1 MMAKK
6 KRKAPPRRKSGSR
19 KKPAGKS
26 KSVRRAV
33 RRPSAKKRA
42 RKKTSRKSPAKRT
55 RASAAS
61 RARRSSPRPRAR
73 IAQSGK
79 RGLGLESGGQ
89 SGDTERISRAAI
101 ADSES
106 VEELLEEGQ
115 AFEAGVVDGVE
126 NAPGGELRTREVP
139 EDDVPQEYLDED

>member
-1 MMAKK
+1 MAKK
-6 KRKAPPRRKSGSR
+6 KTKAPPRRKSGGR

-26 KSVRRAV
+26 KSARRTA
-33 RRPSAKKRA
+33 RRPSAKKKA
-42 RKKTSRKSPAKRT
+42 SRKSPAKRT
-55 RASAAS
+55 RTSAASATS

-89 SGDTERISRAAI
+89 SGDTERISRAEI

-106 VEELLEEGQ
+106 VEDLLEEGQ
-115 AFEAGVVDGVE
+115 AFEAGVVDAVE
-126 NAPGGELRTREVP
+126 NAPAGEVRTREVP